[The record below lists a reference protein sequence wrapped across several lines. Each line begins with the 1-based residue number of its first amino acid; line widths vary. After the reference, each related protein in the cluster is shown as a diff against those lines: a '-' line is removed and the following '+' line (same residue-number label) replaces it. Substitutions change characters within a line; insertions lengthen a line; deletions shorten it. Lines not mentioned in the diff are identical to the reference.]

1 MILPVS
7 ADRQTVVFPSSKR
20 MEFDGEELA
29 MLTDMQDDGFELLQT
44 DEGPSR
50 ESPQANK
57 RRKPNANG

>member
-7 ADRQTVVFPSSKR
+7 ADRQTVVFPSSER

-44 DEGPSR
+44 DEDPSR